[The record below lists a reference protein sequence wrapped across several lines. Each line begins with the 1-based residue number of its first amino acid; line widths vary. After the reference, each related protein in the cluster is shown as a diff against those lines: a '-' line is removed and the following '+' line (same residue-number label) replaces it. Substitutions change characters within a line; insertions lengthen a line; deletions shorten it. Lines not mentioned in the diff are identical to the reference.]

1 MLQNHHISSGVNV
14 LETRRQDKLRP
25 DIEPFPTHFVQ
36 CWTLKNGIPV
46 TVRTLS
52 GSDEPLITRFH
63 QQLSARSI
71 YLRYFGLPT
80 LAQRVTLTLSCLT
93 DDRELALVAVTR
105 SECDSGQ
112 EVVGVAQMSMQR
124 GVNAVECAL
133 VVADAYQ
140 NQGLGRCLCD
150 CLFEISRAAG
160 AQRIISMILPE
171 NYTMRVLGKRLG
183 CNLGFVTEDR
193 ALWVTLHL

>member
-14 LETRRQDKLRP
+14 LETRHQGKLRP

-36 CWTLKNGIPV
+36 CWTLKNGIPA

-80 LAQRVTLTLSCLT
+80 LAQRVILTLSCLT

-112 EVVGVAQMSMQR
+112 EVVGVAQMKHAARSKCG
-124 GVNAVECAL
+124 GVRARCGRRVPEP
-133 VVADAYQ
+133 
-140 NQGLGRCLCD
+140 GLGQM
-150 CLFEISRAAG
+150 F
-160 AQRIISMILPE
+160 
-171 NYTMRVLGKRLG
+171 VRL
-183 CNLGFVTEDR
+183 LV
-193 ALWVTLHL
+193 